1 VHGGNLNGTQAG
13 SRTQNWNGNER
24 AVTVLEEKNN
34 AMNENGSGV
43 TIS

>member
-1 VHGGNLNGTQAG
+1 MGAQSGGRTPTGT
-13 SRTQNWNGNER
+13 EVKR